1 MPMDFLHEIGRRSTG
16 IMREG
21 YQEAENFTYLE
32 EKVIVRF
39 RHRISRVVDRVSVPE
54 YVAVRS

>member
-39 RHRISRVVDRVSVPE
+39 RHRISRVVDRVSV
-54 YVAVRS
+54 S